1 MKTKLNRRTFLK
13 ASGAIVAPA
22 IIPASA
28 LGFADKP
35 AAGDR
40 VTLGLIGSGG
50 KGRDLMTD
58 FNRTC
63 KEAQFVAVADPDRT
77 QAEKGRAVAEKLF
90 GGGCK
95 IYRDYR
101 ELCARK
107 DIDAVVVATPDHWH
121 ALNCLEAIRNGKDV
135 YGEKPITHRFREGQ
149 LLYREV
155 AKSGR
160 IFQVGSQQR
169 SKSEFRKAAEVVMN
183 GHIGKVKEVQVGL
196 PTGESSEEA
205 IVGQAVPE
213 HLDYDL
219 WCGPR
224 RKLSYHSGRLHFYW
238 RWAMEYGGGTL
249 MDWIGHHNDIAHW
262 ALGLDKSGPVKVE
275 AQNFRYPVKGKIFDS
290 PIDYTVRSEYEGG
303 TTIVISN
310 KVGRGVRFFGEDG
323 WVFTDRRQFKAS
335 NAEWTK
341 EGFDPGPVKAYR
353 SDDHRRNFVD
363 CIKSRKQCICPA
375 ETGHRSITPGHLAY
389 VSDALKRPLKWDAKN
404 ENIVGDAEADKLL
417 KKLDY
422 RGDWSLGV

>member
-121 ALNCLEAIRNGKDV
+121 ALNCLEAIRNGSGPTYKNEH
-135 YGEKPITHRFREGQ
+135 EKARHYTQLKLDGLLGPTEKAWLHQYRREN
-149 LLYREV
+149 R
-155 AKSGR
+155 R
-160 IFQVGSQQR
+160 
-169 SKSEFRKAAEVVMN
+169 AAQM
-183 GHIGKVKEVQVGL
+183 
-196 PTGESSEEA
+196 
-205 IVGQAVPE
+205 
-213 HLDYDL
+213 
-219 WCGPR
+219 
-224 RKLSYHSGRLHFYW
+224 
-238 RWAMEYGGGTL
+238 
-249 MDWIGHHNDIAHW
+249 
-262 ALGLDKSGPVKVE
+262 LDKVFNQP
-275 AQNFRYPVKGKIFDS
+275 QTQTKGK
-290 PIDYTVRSEYEGG
+290 
-303 TTIVISN
+303 
-310 KVGRGVRFFGEDG
+310 
-323 WVFTDRRQFKAS
+323 
-335 NAEWTK
+335 
-341 EGFDPGPVKAYR
+341 
-353 SDDHRRNFVD
+353 
-363 CIKSRKQCICPA
+363 
-375 ETGHRSITPGHLAY
+375 
-389 VSDALKRPLKWDAKN
+389 
-404 ENIVGDAEADKLL
+404 
-417 KKLDY
+417 
-422 RGDWSLGV
+422 